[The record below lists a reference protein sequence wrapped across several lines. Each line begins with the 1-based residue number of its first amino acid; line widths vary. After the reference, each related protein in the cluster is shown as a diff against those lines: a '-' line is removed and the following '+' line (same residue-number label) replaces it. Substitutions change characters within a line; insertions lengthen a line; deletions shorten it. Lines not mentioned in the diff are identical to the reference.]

1 TVFQRKETDC
11 AMMDRLNLYRPLYLV
26 LLLVSGI
33 AVASSYFVDKG
44 YFYTWSFVW
53 IICAV
58 AVLVKGYWIS
68 RDNKRFFDCIRE
80 AVFGVQK
87 DALTSFP
94 MATAI
99 ARGNGEIIWLN
110 DQFSNSVV
118 GDGQLMGTS
127 VFDLLPDIDFKQ
139 NTFADG
145 YSVIVGQRQYTAY
158 IVRSDQHAEQVFMIY
173 MIDDNDLKN
182 YTREYFDSRPSVLL
196 MVIDN
201 YAELFTDS
209 KENERSKLMG
219 EIEHIIENFAE
230 ENQGLLRKLDKDR
243 YVAVIEERHMKNI
256 ISKRFDV
263 LDKIR
268 TVVTGDRIPVTM
280 SIGVGSKE
288 GDLHDSEAMARQA
301 LDMALGRGGDQAAV
315 KLRSGYEFYGG
326 VSKGVEKRNKVRTRI
341 VANAISEVVATSNNI
356 LIMGH
361 RFSDLDCLGSAIGI
375 CAGLKQCG
383 KPVNIVLNTETTLA
397 QPLYEKMLDE
407 GYGELIVSPE
417 NAMPLAG
424 KDTLLIIVD
433 THVKTLVESQ
443 EVYNACKNIV
453 VIDHHRKM
461 VNHIDNAI
469 IFFHEPY
476 ASSASEMAAE
486 LVQYLSDRP
495 KITVG
500 EAESMLAGI
509 MLDTKSFTIRTGV
522 RTFEAAAFLRKMGAD
537 TIEVRKLFSS
547 SMETYQQ
554 RSRLVSS
561 AEIYRGCAISYT
573 EAAAAVEDIRIVS
586 AQAADELLTISDVE
600 ASFVLY
606 EYTGGTA
613 ISARSMGDLN
623 VQVIMEMLGGG
634 GHMTMAAVQLAEV
647 SMEDARQ
654 RLLTA
659 IDSYLAGR
667 PKTD

>member
-1 TVFQRKETDC
+1 
-11 AMMDRLNLYRPLYLV
+11 MMDRMNLYRPLYLV

-33 AVASSYFVDKG
+33 AVASSYFVNKS
-44 YFYTWSFVW
+44 YFYTWALVW
-53 IICAV
+53 VICAI
-58 AVLVKGYWIS
+58 AVLIKGYWIS

-80 AVFGVQK
+80 AVFGIQK

-99 ARGNGEIIWLN
+99 ARGNGEIVWIN
-110 DQFSNSVV
+110 DLFQQGVAGNC
-118 GDGQLMGTS
+118 QLLGS
-127 VFDLLPDIDFKQ
+127 SLFDLLPDIDFSQ
-139 NTFADG
+139 NSALGESHNVT
-145 YSVIVGQRQYTAY
+145 VGERQYTAY
-158 IVRSDQHAEQVFMIY
+158 VVHSDQRAEQVY
-173 MIDDNDLKN
+173 MVYLIDDNDLKT

-196 MVIDN
+196 MIIDN

-209 KENERSKLMG
+209 KENERSKVMG
-219 EIEHIIENFAE
+219 DIEHIIENFAE

-243 YVAVIEERHMKNI
+243 YVAVIEERHMRNI
-256 ISKRFDV
+256 IAHRFDI

-268 TVVTGDRIPVTM
+268 AVVTGERIPVTM

-288 GDLHDSEAMARQA
+288 GDLHESEAMARQA

-315 KLRSGYEFYGG
+315 KLRGGYEFYGG

-361 RFSDLDCLGSAIGI
+361 RFADLDCLGSAIGV

-383 KPVNIVLNTETTLA
+383 KPVNIVMNTESTLA
-397 QPLYEKMLDE
+397 TPLYEKMLDE
-407 GYGELIVSPE
+407 GYGELIISPE
-417 NAMPLAG
+417 NALPLAG

-433 THVKTLVESQ
+433 THVKTLVESP
-443 EVYNACKNIV
+443 EVFSACKNII

-547 SMETYQQ
+547 SMENYQQ

-573 EAAAAVEDIRIVS
+573 EASASVDDIRIVS

-623 VQVIMEMLGGG
+623 VQVIMEGLGGG
-634 GHMTMAAVQLAEV
+634 GHLTMAAAQMKDVN
-647 SMEDARQ
+647 MEDARQ
-654 RLLTA
+654 RLLTV
-659 IDSYLAGR
+659 IDNYLAEHQ
-667 PKTD
+667 KTE

>member
-1 TVFQRKETDC
+1 
-11 AMMDRLNLYRPLYLV
+11 MMDRMNLYRPLYLV

-33 AVASSYFVDKG
+33 AVASSYVVDKG
-44 YFYTWSFVW
+44 YFYTWALVW
-53 IICAV
+53 VLCAV
-58 AVLVKGYWIS
+58 AVLIKGYWIS

-80 AVFGVQK
+80 AVFGIQK
-87 DALTSFP
+87 DSLTAFP
-94 MATAI
+94 MATTI
-99 ARGNGEIIWLN
+99 ARGNGEIVWMN
-110 DQFSNSVV
+110 DQFRQSVA
-118 GDGQLMGTS
+118 GDGQLLGS
-127 VFDLLPDIDFKQ
+127 SIFELLPDVDFTQ
-139 NTFADG
+139 GTFTDG
-145 YSVIVGQRQYTAY
+145 YSVTVSQHQYTAY
-158 IVRSDQHAEQVFMIY
+158 VVRTDQHAEQVYLVY
-173 MIDDNDLKN
+173 MIDDNDLKT

-201 YAELFTDS
+201 YTELFTDS

-219 EIEHIIENFAE
+219 EIEHIIESFAE
-230 ENQGLLRKLDKDR
+230 ENQALLRKLDKDR
-243 YVAVIEERHMKNI
+243 YVAVIEERHMKSI
-256 ISKRFDV
+256 IARRFDV

-268 TVVTGDRIPVTM
+268 AVVTGERIPVTM

-315 KLRSGYEFYGG
+315 KLRGGYEFYGG

-383 KPVNIVLNTETTLA
+383 KPVNIVMNTETTLA
-397 QPLYEKMLDE
+397 YPLYEKMLDE
-407 GYGELIVSPE
+407 GYGELVISPE
-417 NAMPLAG
+417 NALPLAG

-433 THVKTLVESQ
+433 THVKSLVESP
-443 EVYNACKNIV
+443 EVFDACKNVV

-537 TIEVRKLFSS
+537 TIEVRKLFAS
-547 SMETYQQ
+547 SMENYQQ
-554 RSRLVSS
+554 RSRLVAS
-561 AEIYRGCAISYT
+561 AEIYHSCAISYT
-573 EAAAAVEDIRIVS
+573 ESAAVEDIRIVS
-586 AQAADELLTISDVE
+586 AQAADELLTISGVE
-600 ASFVLY
+600 ASFILY

-613 ISARSMGDLN
+613 ISARSLGEFN

-634 GHMTMAAVQLAEV
+634 GHMTMAAVQMTDVNL
-647 SMEDARQ
+647 EDARQ
-654 RLLTA
+654 RLLTS
-659 IDSYLAGR
+659 IDSYLAAKHPNG
-667 PKTD
+667 

>member
-1 TVFQRKETDC
+1 
-11 AMMDRLNLYRPLYLV
+11 
-26 LLLVSGI
+26 
-33 AVASSYFVDKG
+33 
-44 YFYTWSFVW
+44 
-53 IICAV
+53 
-58 AVLVKGYWIS
+58 
-68 RDNKRFFDCIRE
+68 
-80 AVFGVQK
+80 
-87 DALTSFP
+87 
-94 MATAI
+94 
-99 ARGNGEIIWLN
+99 
-110 DQFSNSVV
+110 
-118 GDGQLMGTS
+118 
-127 VFDLLPDIDFKQ
+127 
-139 NTFADG
+139 
-145 YSVIVGQRQYTAY
+145 
-158 IVRSDQHAEQVFMIY
+158 
-173 MIDDNDLKN
+173 
-182 YTREYFDSRPSVLL
+182 
-196 MVIDN
+196 
-201 YAELFTDS
+201 
-209 KENERSKLMG
+209 
-219 EIEHIIENFAE
+219 
-230 ENQGLLRKLDKDR
+230 
-243 YVAVIEERHMKNI
+243 
-256 ISKRFDV
+256 
-263 LDKIR
+263 
-268 TVVTGDRIPVTM
+268 
-280 SIGVGSKE
+280 
-288 GDLHDSEAMARQA
+288 A

-417 NAMPLAG
+417 NAMPLAS